1 MMEPR
6 LLTSPILQQGMKHPA
21 GMKLDPVSSLAF
33 SGVAGR
39 IRRAEGLARG
49 ALALE
54 RQDPDAHAYSVRF
67 TVADK
72 HVPADGLPDFVRN
85 AGTPRGSAMLQKD
98 PEFVAPQAGYR
109 VARPHS
115 TPEDGAELPQQLV
128 SGEVPAGIVD
138 RLKAIE
144 VKKSQNVFHPSIGG
158 PRESPSET
166 PLELGPVHQPGQRV
180 VGRTVR

>member
-1 MMEPR
+1 MMELR
-6 LLTSPILQQGMKHPA
+6 LLRSPILQQGMKHPA

-33 SGVAGR
+33 SRVAGR
-39 IRRAEGLARG
+39 IRRTEGLARG

-54 RQDPDAHAYSVRF
+54 RHDPDAHAYSVRF

-128 SGEVPAGIVD
+128 SGEMPAGIVD
-138 RLKAIE
+138 PLEAVE
-144 VKKSQNVFHPSIGG
+144 VKKPQDVFRAPLGRSRERPSQS
-158 PRESPSET
+158 
-166 PLELGPVHQPGQRV
+166 PLELGLVHQPGQRV